1 MLDILDGVI
10 EHEKDI
16 EEGIKC
22 LCSSYHNIITINMN
36 GKNHGKGI
44 TDNRRH
50 LTGSFLK
57 RSSASV
63 IFCQEVPD
71 KFETEVVEK
80 CYGEYE
86 YAVTDKESAVM
97 WRPKEFDGD
106 PVQGTD
112 LSITKIVEKLQKE
125 ESDVDVSEAR
135 TRTTMVKLRSR
146 RTNASFL
153 AVSWHGPWRPSEVTK
168 LKIFHGLIR
177 FLREVCEMEGLR
189 SFIIGGDFNLNT
201 SKVKQTEYGV
211 TISSYE
217 LCTRDEKRESRGPG
231 RNFVS
236 CKDNFIASV
245 TIPSDITVYWVEPLD
260 LEDESRENPL
270 LDHVPVVAI
279 LKLDR
284 LVRTYKT
291 KPFIKQDRGDTS
303 DKTTNEKDRPGLTP
317 ETTVRIAEVDS
328 LASDV
333 KKKLEFKDVSNS
345 SSDQSPRRIQDT
357 RKDFKS
363 PISLVKTSH
372 KSVGSV
378 HANDDRLAAEIGE
391 TESAIQRLDSPH
403 GSVSQAQPTEPHS
416 QTTKQGSDREST
428 SGKKKKERK
437 EKIDK
442 K

>member
-1 MLDILDGVI
+1 MEDPTRAKTPGASTTYKGTRSRMLDIPDGVT
-10 EHEKDI
+10 EHD
-16 EEGIKC
+16 
-22 LCSSYHNIITINMN
+22 SSYHNIITINMN

-106 PVQGTD
+106 PVQGTEV
-112 LSITKIVEKLQKE
+112 SITKIVEKLQKE
-125 ESDVDVSEAR
+125 ESDVDVSEVR

-211 TISSYE
+211 TISRYK
-217 LCTRDEKRESRGPG
+217 LCNRDKKRESRGPG

-236 CKDNFIASV
+236 YKDNFIASV
-245 TIPSDITVYWVEPLD
+245 TIPSDITVYWVQPLD
-260 LEDESRENPL
+260 LEDESSENPL

-279 LKLDR
+279 LKLDS
-284 LVRTYKT
+284 LLTYKT
-291 KPFIKQDRGDTS
+291 KPFIKQDRG
-303 DKTTNEKDRPGLTP
+303 
-317 ETTVRIAEVDS
+317 
-328 LASDV
+328 
-333 KKKLEFKDVSNS
+333 KLEQYF
-345 SSDQSPRRIQDT
+345 QSCT
-357 RKDFKS
+357 F
-363 PISLVKTSH
+363 
-372 KSVGSV
+372 
-378 HANDDRLAAEIGE
+378 RL
-391 TESAIQRLDSPH
+391 TF
-403 GSVSQAQPTEPHS
+403 VM
-416 QTTKQGSDREST
+416 
-428 SGKKKKERK
+428 
-437 EKIDK
+437 
-442 K
+442 